1 MILQRPK
8 KKKAKPATN
17 DRIVSCHS
25 GSLAPSH
32 ALPNSPPQFLPRKS
46 NGFYGPTRQEEH
58 KLPFEPAP
66 AQQIPRVPPGSRAGP
81 PRGPMF
87 APGFSF
93 PSAARPVDE
102 HSVDRIPS
110 FSHQEPALY
119 DLICSKFDAV
129 ITSIDEES
137 FSGDRQELGA

>member
-8 KKKAKPATN
+8 KKRAKPATN

-46 NGFYGPTRQEEH
+46 NGCYGATRQEEH

-66 AQQIPRVPPGSRAGP
+66 AQKFPPGSWAGP
-81 PRGPMF
+81 PRGPML
-87 APGFSF
+87 APCFSF
-93 PSAARPVDE
+93 PSAAPPVDE
-102 HSVDRIPS
+102 HSVDRIPN